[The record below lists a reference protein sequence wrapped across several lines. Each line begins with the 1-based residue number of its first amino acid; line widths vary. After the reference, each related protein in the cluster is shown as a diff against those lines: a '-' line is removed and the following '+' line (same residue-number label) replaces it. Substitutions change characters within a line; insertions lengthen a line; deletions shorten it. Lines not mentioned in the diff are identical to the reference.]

1 MTIKIEFHHGLLLC
15 SGQSLDR
22 LMGAVEL
29 GLTYDARIEKVV
41 APARFYKEIVLAC
54 QKLALPLTDLARAY
68 DRECFTIK
76 KEIIPRTHQAEALE
90 AWENEGRR
98 GVVIL
103 PTGSGKSILGVMAI
117 ARVQRPSLVVV
128 PTIDLVFQWQK
139 TLSDFFQEE
148 IGVYGGGQKTLN
160 RITVATYDSARLIV
174 EGKGNRFG
182 LIVFD
187 ECHHLPAPGN
197 RIIAEAS
204 ISPFRL
210 GLTATMERTDA
221 GEEFVYEAVGRE
233 VYKGSISKMVSGVLA
248 PYDVV
253 NVEVPLTD
261 QEWQRYSAARST
273 YVNFLRRS
281 GVQIGSPGGWQK
293 FIQQASR
300 TPQGRLALQAY
311 REQKILCNASSAKI
325 GAVWKILSHHPDER
339 MILFT
344 HDNAMAYRI
353 GREFLLPVI
362 THHSKAAE
370 RKELLDAFRAGKLSV
385 LVTSRVLNEGVDVPE
400 ASVGVVVS
408 GSGSVREHVQ
418 RLGRILRHK
427 PGKRACLY
435 EIVAR
440 DTAEKFVNDR
450 RRQHD
455 AYQGSR

>member
-1 MTIKIEFHHGLLLC
+1 MTIKIEFHGGLIHL
-15 SGQSLDR
+15 SGQGLER
-22 LMGAVEL
+22 LVAMPEL
-29 GLTYDARIEKVV
+29 SIMHDSRIERMV
-41 APARFYKEIVLAC
+41 APGRFYREIVLAC
-54 QKLALPLTDLARAY
+54 QNLGLALLDEVRAY
-68 DRECFTIK
+68 QLEDFSIK
-76 KEIIPRTHQAEALE
+76 KELVPRQHQSEALT
-90 AWENEGRR
+90 AWESEGRR

-103 PTGSGKSILGVMAI
+103 PTGAGKSILGVMAI
-117 ARVQRPSLVVV
+117 ARVKRPSLVVV

-139 TLSDFFQEE
+139 TLEDFFSEE
-148 IGVYGGGQKTLN
+148 IGVYGGGEKNLK
-160 RITVATYDSARLIV
+160 RITVATYDSARLII
-174 EGKGNRFG
+174 ESKGNQFG
-182 LIVFD
+182 LLVFD

-210 GLTATMERTDA
+210 GLTATLERTDA
-221 GEEFVYEAVGRE
+221 GEEFVYEAVGKE
-233 VYKGSISKMVSGVLA
+233 VYKGNISHMVSRVLA
-248 PYDVV
+248 PYDVI
-253 NVEVPLTD
+253 NIEVPLTED
-261 QEWQRYSAARST
+261 EWQRYSEARSK
-273 YVNFLRRS
+273 YINFLRRS
-281 GVQIGSPGGWQK
+281 GVNVSAPGGWQQ
-293 FIQQASR
+293 FIQLAAR
-300 TPQGRLALQAY
+300 TPQGRQAMRAY
-311 REQKILCNASSAKI
+311 REQKVLCNASSAKMDAI
-325 GAVWKILSHHPDER
+325 WKIISHHTDER

-362 THHSKAAE
+362 THHSKASE
-370 RKELLDAFRAGKLSV
+370 RKDLLDAFRQGTLSI

-427 PGKRACLY
+427 PGKRARLY

-440 DTAEKFVNDR
+440 DTAEKYVNDR